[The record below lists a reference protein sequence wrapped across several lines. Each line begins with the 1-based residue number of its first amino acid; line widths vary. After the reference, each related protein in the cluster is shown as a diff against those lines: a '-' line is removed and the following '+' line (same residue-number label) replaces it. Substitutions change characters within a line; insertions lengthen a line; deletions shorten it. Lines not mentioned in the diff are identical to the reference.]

1 MKDEIAGLI
10 DACKTYEE
18 SAALIDDWM
27 DYYNNDRGQWELRK
41 LTPKEFYQYIRTGLS
56 PLPVYKKEP
65 SWGAAPNPEV

>member
-41 LTPKEFYQYIRTGLS
+41 LTPKEFYQYIRTGVY
-56 PLPVYKKEP
+56 PLPVYKKET
-65 SWGAAPNPEV
+65 SWGSAPDSEV

>member
-27 DYYNNDRGQWELRK
+27 DYYNNDRYQTLLHGMSPNEYYKYIKTNELPPAFK
-41 LTPKEFYQYIRTGLS
+41 LL
-56 PLPVYKKEP
+56 
-65 SWGAAPNPEV
+65 